1 VHVAGAVKS
10 PGVYRLAVSA
20 RVIDAVTAAGG
31 PASDADLERI
41 NLAQVLVD
49 TEQVFIPGRT
59 TRSVTPTIAPR
70 HRPTT
75 TVASPRVPTQQDA
88 EDVLQ
93 DVFYELVNTYRL
105 MRPVEQMASWLFTV
119 ARNKITDRYRKKKP
133 DSLEDHFAIRAGDDG
148 DRLDIADFLPGNM
161 NSPETEMMRAAITEG
176 LMVALEELPKE
187 QRDVFIMHEIEDKSF
202 QEIAE
207 ITGANINTLLSR
219 KRYAVL
225 FLREKLQSLYDDLG
239 Q

>member
-1 VHVAGAVKS
+1 MS
-10 PGVYRLAVSA
+10 EFQNESIRLTVEKE
-20 RVIDAVTAAGG
+20 RKRL
-31 PASDADLERI
+31 LE
-41 NLAQVLVD
+41 
-49 TEQVFIPGRT
+49 FIR
-59 TRSVTPTIAPR
+59 R
-70 HRPTT
+70 
-75 TVASPRVPTQQDA
+75 RVPSQEDA

-133 DSLEDHFAIRAGDDG
+133 DSLESHFALRAGDEG
-148 DRLDIADFLPGNM
+148 DRLDISDFLPSNT
-161 NSPETEMMRAAITEG
+161 NSPETELMRETITTG
-176 LMVALEELPKE
+176 LMEALDLLPAE

-207 ITGANINTLLSR
+207 ITGANVNTLLSR

-225 FLREKLQSLYDDLG
+225 FLRERLQNLYDDLFTS
-239 Q
+239 